1 MFWTEKQDVF
11 DLLHVGELLCIL
23 HHAPGHT
30 LGQLLLLAL
39 LLSLLNTKPCG
50 FSLYLFLWKKS
61 KKLREWGTKKTDSAY
76 IIRTPPIHGQIKQ
89 PALLSQCKLAFN
101 RRNVFM
107 IHGSENSK
115 GHKKK
120 FLNQARR
127 LFWPRSIH
135 LCHQKPNPPR
145 EKVP

>member
-50 FSLYLFLWKKS
+50 FSFDLFCGK
-61 KKLREWGTKKTDSAY
+61 R
-76 IIRTPPIHGQIKQ
+76 
-89 PALLSQCKLAFN
+89 
-101 RRNVFM
+101 
-107 IHGSENSK
+107 
-115 GHKKK
+115 
-120 FLNQARR
+120 
-127 LFWPRSIH
+127 
-135 LCHQKPNPPR
+135 R
-145 EKVP
+145 EKN